1 MTPCQRSLLGILAA
15 GAIVLLASGCAG
27 GRRSGASDL
36 PASMPPPAPS
46 PTPAP
51 AAAAAPGDTLNRLP
65 LGVVASLQAGAP
77 QLLEGGVLFTF
88 VSRRARSVAV
98 AGTFNGW
105 VPNSYPLVRRQPSSA
120 APPAA
125 GASGVRP
132 AEAPAD
138 SLWYALVP
146 VARGRHS
153 YKYLVDGNRWLA
165 DPQNARQTSDGGGGV
180 ASVLVVP

>member
-1 MTPCQRSLLGILAA
+1 MTRCRCSLAGLLAVA
-15 GAIVLLASGCAG
+15 ALVLLAFGCAG
-27 GRRSGASDL
+27 GRRSSANAVPGSA
-36 PASMPPPAPS
+36 PPAV
-46 PTPAP
+46 TAGGPA
-51 AAAAAPGDTLNRLP
+51 DTLRGLSP
-65 LGVVASLQAGAP
+65 EVVAGLEASAP
-77 QLLEGGVLFTF
+77 KLLEEGVLFTF

-105 VPNSYPLVRRQPSSA
+105 VPNAHPLVRRQPARA

-125 GASGVRP
+125 GAGGV
-132 AEAPAD
+132 ASAPVD

-146 VARGRHS
+146 VPRGRHS

-165 DPQNARQTSDGGGGV
+165 DPHNARQTGDGVGGV